1 MIYIYIHTHTRKSL
15 LIKFHFNKVISILHQ
30 MKNADAIWSQKPKYL
45 FIFVSYP
52 LFSFSGRLELYH
64 RKVSII
70 FYQTLG
76 VIYQSIT
83 WSINPEQSKSMEYS
97 VITQQVLLP
106 DWYSQLLSSVWQ
118 TRDGQ
123 SLLFK
128 PGSLAAFLSFI
139 FWENPVSQLKEI
151 VTCSNFLLQ
160 FSPRPE
166 NSEWHLAQ
174 AQKFYSTLI
183 FAFPEHFFISK
194 SVPKKHHF
202 KIKH

>member
-1 MIYIYIHTHTRKSL
+1 MKYIYTHTHTRKSF
-15 LIKFHFNKVISILHQ
+15 LIKFHLHKVISILHQ
-30 MKNADAIWSQKPKYL
+30 MKNADTIRSQKSKYV
-45 FIFVSYP
+45 IFVSYP
-52 LFSFSGRLELYH
+52 LFSFSERLELCH

-97 VITQQVLLP
+97 VITQHVLLLY
-106 DWYSQLLSSVWQ
+106 WYSQLLSSVWQ

-139 FWENPVSQLKEI
+139 VWENPVSQLEEI